1 VTPPTPAGTR
11 SCPRHPTAYRTAH
24 QPARRTALDTRA
36 AVHPPA
42 VLRVPAEIFAAV
54 RAGETGH
61 ALRAFGPFAGETEA
75 KTFVAEKL
83 GGHGYVIPFE
93 LKFPLP

>member
-1 VTPPTPAGTR
+1 VTPPTPTGTR
-11 SCPRHPTAYRTAH
+11 SCSRHPTAYRTAH
-24 QPARRTALDTRA
+24 QPAHRTALNTRA
-36 AVHPPA
+36 AVHRPTG
-42 VLRVPAEIFAAV
+42 LRTPAEIYAAV
-54 RAGETGH
+54 RAGEAGH
-61 ALRAFGPFAGETEA
+61 ALRAFGPFTGETEA